1 MSPAVDRALADL
13 ARAMGA
19 MDAELEGGVGGS
31 VRRRSATIEVDDDD
45 DDDVGGK
52 VARGMG
58 DDDDDDGSDR
68 PSDDTASVA
77 NDDEVEDNYE
87 DATDY
92 DDIDYDYDIGIDG
105 RIDVNDND
113 DDDDYGEE
121 DAQIIIIGG
130 WLGVGPYAADD
141 MWVLDISGGLERL
154 RWFRPVSFLLVPGR
168 NAVTPRRCETYEE
181 FYFHLDR
188 CLRIISFA
196 LIRL

>member
-19 MDAELEGGVGGS
+19 MDAELEGGGGGA
-31 VRRRSATIEVDDDD
+31 RRRSATIEVDDDD
-45 DDDVGGK
+45 DD
-52 VARGMG
+52 
-58 DDDDDDGSDR
+58 GSDR
-68 PSDDTASVA
+68 PSDDAASVA
-77 NDDEVEDNYE
+77 NDDDVEDNYD

-113 DDDDYGEE
+113 DDDDDDYGEE

-130 WLGVGPYAADD
+130 WLGAGPYAADD

-168 NAVTPRRCETYEE
+168 NAVTPRRCETFEE
-181 FYFHLDR
+181 RAAPRRVFLF
-188 CLRIISFA
+188 SS
-196 LIRL
+196 

>member
-31 VRRRSATIEVDDDD
+31 VRRRSATIEGDDDDD

-58 DDDDDDGSDR
+58 DDDDDDDDDGSDR
-68 PSDDTASVA
+68 PSDDAASVA
-77 NDDEVEDNYE
+77 NDDDDDVNYD
-87 DATDY
+87 DATDH
-92 DDIDYDYDIGIDG
+92 DDIDYDYGIGIDD
-105 RIDVNDND
+105 RIDVNDN
-113 DDDDYGEE
+113 DDDYGEE

-130 WLGVGPYAADD
+130 WLGAGPYAADD
-141 MWVLDISGGLERL
+141 TWVLDISGGLERL

-168 NAVTPRRCETYEE
+168 NAVTPTA
-181 FYFHLDR
+181 
-188 CLRIISFA
+188 LRDF
-196 LIRL
+196 